1 MFVNSDSKVSY
12 SQISLWL
19 ENISCLWAKPKFV
32 QISLV
37 EVANDSFVTRRSL
50 SEISKTDFQII
61 RCMLFIVLY
70 WNQPIE
76 QSISQLY
83 SLLVNNAGDSGVI
96 FEIIDY

>member
-1 MFVNSDSKVSY
+1 
-12 SQISLWL
+12 
-19 ENISCLWAKPKFV
+19 
-32 QISLV
+32 
-37 EVANDSFVTRRSL
+37 
-50 SEISKTDFQII
+50 
-61 RCMLFIVLY
+61 MLFIVLY